1 MIIYRCKLTDHTG
14 QRAPQRAESRRKMNL
29 KFGEKKTT
37 KTENKASIFEGG
49 GPLAVEG
56 VEMEGVPSLAST
68 CGGSYFPIYHFM
80 TKELGLG
87 GAKLLVYALIYSFT
101 VSEGSFFGSRGYI
114 CEACGINSLRTVDR
128 VLRELTNEGLLM
140 RLDKVGAD
148 CVTYAA
154 VKIKDI
160 GKKCMGKNSTPPE
173 QKMPIPPAKIAHNN
187 KDYNKTNI
195 HTSIHAISVYAH
207 AKEGITKEGN
217 KNGENRT
224 PSKGSFTHLG
234 EGG

>member
-1 MIIYRCKLTDHTG
+1 M
-14 QRAPQRAESRRKMNL
+14 
-29 KFGEKKTT
+29 
-37 KTENKASIFEGG
+37 NKASNNIPTNSKG
-49 GPLAVEG
+49 
-56 VEMEGVPSLAST
+56 
-68 CGGSYFPIYHFM
+68 YFSIHHFM

-148 CVTYAA
+148 CVTYAT
-154 VKIKDI
+154 VEIKDI

-187 KDYNKTNI
+187 KDYNKTNKHTNI
-195 HTSIHAISVYAH
+195 HTYNNVCAH
-207 AKEGITKEGN
+207 ARRNYG
-217 KNGENRT
+217 
-224 PSKGSFTHLG
+224 GS
-234 EGG
+234 